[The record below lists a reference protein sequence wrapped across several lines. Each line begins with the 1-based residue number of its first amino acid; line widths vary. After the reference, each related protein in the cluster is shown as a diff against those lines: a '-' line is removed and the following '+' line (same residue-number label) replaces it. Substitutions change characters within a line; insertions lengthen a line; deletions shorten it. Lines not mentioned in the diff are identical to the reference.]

1 MAYGDCLRRHPGGVW
16 YWRWVVPADLRVLL
30 PAGEVARSL
39 HTTNRREAVARSL
52 PLRLAVQHLVKVAQA
67 GRQVSAD
74 QMKALLEQA
83 RRDSRLAQER
93 EAQEEE
99 IFQAHKARVRAE
111 MLLQQALAGRH
122 HPVPPPAAVIDA
134 EAAPTLS
141 TCVSAFCAEK
151 QTSSAWTPK
160 TLERWQFTF
169 RLLLEGLGD
178 RPIDQIKREEVT
190 AFMGRLRRLPSNAQ
204 KMPALAGKTFVELT
218 DVTGFA
224 VIGDGTVNDFMGRV
238 SSFFKWAMK
247 DDRHR
252 LRSNPADSI
261 SVRRVKRTKRRPFND
276 DQLVALFSHESYRTG
291 RFLHPHYYWLMPM
304 SMLTGMRLNE
314 VCQLRLA
321 DFIEVDGVPV
331 IRCADEGENLRGK
344 NTNATRRVPVHAE
357 LVRLGLLRWVA
368 EQRAAGEVQ
377 LFPELKPGRDGHGQ
391 AASKWFSRYREA
403 CGITGKQAEVF
414 HSFRHLFISSRM
426 NGAVPPHKIPAIVG
440 HETGLITGKVYWSDK
455 DAAGLSAVVDAV
467 GLPASVVGLI
477 PPIEAVQF
485 VKVPRRPPSRLGA
498 RKSREKRVAD
508 AAARRARKAV

>member
-16 YWRWVVPADLRVLL
+16 YWRWVVPTCLQVHL

-39 HTTNRREAVARSL
+39 FTTNRREAVARSL
-52 PLRLAVQHLVKVAQA
+52 PLRLAVQHLVQVAQA
-67 GRQVSAD
+67 GIQVSAD
-74 QMKALLEQA
+74 QMKALLERA
-83 RRDSRLAQER
+83 RRDSKLAQER

-111 MLLQQALAGRH
+111 QLLQQALAGRH
-122 HPVPPPAAVIDA
+122 HPAPPPAIVVDVAT
-134 EAAPTLS
+134 APALS
-141 TCVSAFCAEK
+141 ACIAAFCSEK
-151 QTSSAWTPK
+151 QASSAWTPK

-178 RPIDQIKREEVT
+178 RPIDQVRREDVT

-204 KMPALAGKTFVELT
+204 KMPSLAGKTFTELT
-218 DVTGFA
+218 DTTGFN

-247 DDRHR
+247 DDRHQ
-252 LRSNPADSI
+252 LRSNPAESI
-261 SVRRVKRTKRRPFND
+261 SVKHVKRTKRRPFTD
-276 DQLVALFSHESYRTG
+276 EQLVALFSHESYRTG
-291 RFLHPHYYWLMPM
+291 RFLHPHYFWLMPM

-314 VCQLRLA
+314 LCQLRLA

-331 IRCADEGENLRGK
+331 IRCADEGEGQRGK
-344 NTNATRRVPVHAE
+344 NINATRRVPVHSE

-368 EQRAAGEVQ
+368 EQRAAGQTQ

-403 CGITGKQAEVF
+403 CGITGKQTEVF

-426 NGAVPPHKIPAIVG
+426 NGDVAPHKIAAIVG
-440 HETGLITGKVYWSDK
+440 HETGLITGDVYWSDK
-455 DAAGLSAVVDAV
+455 EAAGLSAVVNAV
-467 GLPASVVGLI
+467 GLPASVVGLV
-477 PPIEAVQF
+477 PPIEQVQF

-498 RKSREKRVAD
+498 RKSREKRIAD
-508 AAARRARKAV
+508 AAARRAGKPT